1 MTRPI
6 AARLQEGA
14 LATLMQ
20 ERIVVLDGAMGT
32 MIQRHR
38 LSDADLRGERFAAW
52 PRDLKGNGDLLAI
65 TQPALLE
72 EIHCQYLRAGADII
86 ETNTFSSQRIS
97 QADYGLEELSR
108 ELNLAAAQVARR
120 AVERVAGEQ
129 PGRPFFVAGAIGPT
143 NRALSLSPD
152 VNNPGYRAAT
162 FDEVRTAYAEQI
174 DALMEGGVD
183 LLLIETIFDTLNAK
197 AAIVAMEEVFE
208 ARSVRLPLMISVTVT
223 DGSGR
228 TLSGQTLEAFWY
240 SIAHAKPLTIGINCA
255 LGATQM
261 RPYVET
267 LSRVAD
273 CYTLI
278 YPNAGLPN
286 AFGEYDEEPEQTASI
301 LRSYAE
307 LGWINGVGGCC
318 GTTPDHIAAIAAAVH
333 EVQPR
338 ALPEPPKRSRYTGME
353 LLELRDET
361 GFVMVGERTNVTG
374 SAKFARLIRSG
385 SFDEALEVA
394 RSQVEGGANILDVNM
409 DEAMLN
415 AAESMTKFLNLVASE
430 PAIAR
435 LPIMIDSSDFAAIEA
450 GLKCVQGK
458 AIVNSLSLKEG
469 EAAFR
474 RQAAICRR
482 FGAAV
487 LVMAFDETG
496 QATEVEH
503 RLRIAA
509 RALAILREEGF
520 DEEDVLFDPNVL
532 AVGTGM
538 EEHANYAADFIAS
551 VRALKKAHPAMRLSG
566 GISNLSF
573 AFRGNNE
580 VREALNAAFLYHAI
594 AAGLDMGI
602 VNAGQLAVYREIE
615 PTLLQLVEELLFNR
629 RPDATERL
637 IAHAATMVA
646 SERSEAKV
654 DAWRT
659 APVSDR
665 IAHALVHGI
674 DAFIEADTAEA
685 LAELGRPIAVIEGP
699 LMAGMSVVGDLFGAG
714 KMFLPQV
721 VKSARAM
728 KRAVAWLI
736 PHMEAERLANPGLS
750 ERRKRILLATVKG
763 DVHDIGKNIVSVVL
777 ACNNYEIVDLG
788 VMVPTERIVE
798 AARREAVDMVG
809 LSGLITPSLEEM
821 VYVATELGRAG
832 LRVPLLIG
840 GATTS
845 RRHTAVKI
853 APVYEGPVVHV
864 LDASRAVGVAGALL
878 SEDLRAGFL
887 AENVA
892 LQSAERTKHAE
903 RQASKLLPLSAARAN
918 GEQSLAAQAA
928 PVIAPLRRSFEA
940 LPLET
945 LVPFIDWSPFFG
957 AWELKGSYPRI
968 LKHPDYGPA
977 AQELFDNAQR
987 MLERIITDRSLT
999 ANGRFELFAANRRGD
1014 DIVVWQDESRREPR
1028 ATLCMLR
1035 QQKVKA
1041 GEEQANLCLSD
1052 FLLEADE
1059 GPDMMG
1065 AFAVTAGLGCDELV
1079 RRYEAAHDDYNAIL
1093 VKSLADRLAEAFA
1106 EYLHLEARRSWGYG
1120 AAEELT
1126 AEELIK
1132 ERYRGIRPAPGYAAC
1147 PDHTEKLKLFDLIEA
1162 RQLGLDL
1169 TDSMA
1174 MSPAASVSGWYF
1186 GSERARYFTVG
1197 PLGRDQVV
1205 SYAER
1210 KGMSVREV
1218 EHWLAPYLHY
1228 DV

>member
-1 MTRPI
+1 MR
-6 AARLQEGA
+6 Q
-14 LATLMQ
+14 
-20 ERIVVLDGAMGT
+20 RIVVLDGAMGT

-52 PRDLKGNGDLLAI
+52 PRDLKGNGDLLAL

-72 EIHCQYLRAGADII
+72 EIHCQYLRSGADII

-108 ELNLAAAQVARR
+108 ELNIAAAHVARR
-120 AVERVAGEQ
+120 AVERVAAEQ
-129 PGRPFFVAGAIGPT
+129 PGRTFFVAGAIGPT

-152 VNNPGYRAAT
+152 VNNPGFRAAT
-162 FDEVRTAYAEQI
+162 FDQVREAYAEQI
-174 DALMEGGVD
+174 DALLDGGVD

-197 AAIVAMEEVFE
+197 AAIVAMEEVFA
-208 ARSVRLPLMISVTVT
+208 ARGVRIPLMISVTVT

-286 AFGEYDEEPEQTASI
+286 AFGEYDEEPEQTAAI
-301 LRSYAE
+301 LREYAA

-318 GTTPDHIAAIAAAVH
+318 GTMPDHIEAIAKAVSD
-333 EVQPR
+333 VTPR
-338 ALPEPPKRSRYTGME
+338 LLPEPPKRSRYTGLE

-385 SFDEALEVA
+385 SFDEALDVA

-415 AAESMTKFLNLVASE
+415 AVEAMTHFLNLVASE
-430 PAIAR
+430 PAIAK
-435 LPIMIDSSDFAAIEA
+435 LPIMIDSSDFRVIEA
-450 GLKCVQGK
+450 GLRCVQGK

-469 EAAFR
+469 EASFR

-496 QATEVEH
+496 QATEVTQ
-503 RLRIAA
+503 RLQIAA
-509 RALAILREEGF
+509 RAVAILQEEGF
-520 DEEDVLFDPNVL
+520 DEEDILFDPNVL
-532 AVGTGM
+532 AIGTGM
-538 EEHANYAADFIAS
+538 EEHANYAVDFIAS
-551 VRALKKAHPAMRLSG
+551 VRALKRAFPAMRLSG
-566 GISNLSF
+566 GVSNLSF
-573 AFRGNNE
+573 AFRGNAE

-602 VNAGQLAVYREIE
+602 VNAGQLALYREIE
-615 PTLLQLVEELLFNR
+615 PTLLRMVEDLIFNR

-637 IAHAATMVA
+637 VAHAATMVA
-646 SERSEAKV
+646 SVRAEAKV
-654 DAWRT
+654 DAWRSGT
-659 APVSDR
+659 VTER
-665 IAHALVHGI
+665 LTHALVQGI
-674 DAFIEADTAEA
+674 DAFIEADTEEA

-736 PHMEAERLANPGLS
+736 PHMEAERLANPALV
-750 ERRKRILLATVKG
+750 ERRKRILMATVKG

-777 ACNNYEIVDLG
+777 ACNNYDIVDLG
-788 VMVPTERIVE
+788 VMVPTDRIVE
-798 AARREAVDMVG
+798 AALREQVDLVG

-853 APVYEGPVVHV
+853 APAYAGPVLHV

-878 SEDLRAGFL
+878 SDDMRGDFLRDNA
-887 AENVA
+887 A
-892 LQSAERTKHAE
+892 LQEAERTKHAD
-903 RQASKLLPLSAARAN
+903 RQASKLLSINAARAN
-918 GEQSLAAQAA
+918 GERTEVGQGA
-928 PVIAPLRRSFEA
+928 PIVAPLRRSFEA
-940 LPLET
+940 IPLEQ
-945 LVPFIDWSPFFG
+945 LVPFIDWSPFFS

-968 LKHPDYGPA
+968 LKHPEYGSA

-987 MLERIITDRSLT
+987 MLERIIADQSLT

-1014 DIVVWQDESRREPR
+1014 DIVIWNDAERTEER

-1041 GEEQANLCLSD
+1041 GEEQSNLCLSD
-1052 FLLEADE
+1052 FLLEASE

-1065 AFAVTAGLGCDELV
+1065 AFAVTAGLGAEELA
-1079 RRYEAAHDDYNAIL
+1079 RRFEASHDDYNAIL

-1106 EYLHLEARRSWGYG
+1106 EFLHREARVAWGYG
-1120 AAEELT
+1120 AAEQLT
-1126 AEELIK
+1126 PDDLIR
-1132 ERYRGIRPAPGYAAC
+1132 ERYRGIRPAPGYPAC
-1147 PDHTEKLKLFDLIEA
+1147 PDHTEKLKLFDLIGA
-1162 RQLGLDL
+1162 RELGLEL

-1174 MSPAASVSGWYF
+1174 MTPAAAVSGWYF
-1186 GSERARYFTVG
+1186 ASERARYFTVG

-1210 KGMSVREV
+1210 KGMGVREA
-1218 EHWLAPYLHY
+1218 ERWLAPYLHY